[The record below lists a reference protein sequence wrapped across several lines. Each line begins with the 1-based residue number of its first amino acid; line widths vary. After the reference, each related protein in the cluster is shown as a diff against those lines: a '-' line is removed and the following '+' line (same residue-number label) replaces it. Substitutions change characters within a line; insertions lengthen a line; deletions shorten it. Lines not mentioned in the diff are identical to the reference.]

1 MITTENITNEVL
13 SFNDAWDLS
22 EELRVKNEFR
32 DKTDEL
38 YELGKEEDLWCD
50 EETLQKINPVKH
62 TFIGGCYVRELFMPA
77 GQLVITKIHKQDN
90 PFFIMEGSFSVL
102 TEDGVKEIRAPY
114 HGLTKI
120 GTRRIMYV
128 FEDTVFITVH
138 STNKDTVEDVEDQVF
153 AKDFSDPIITED
165 DLNKMIN
172 KKQKLCQQ

>member
-1 MITTENITNEVL
+1 MITAENINNEVL
-13 SFNDAWDLS
+13 NFDDAWDLS
-22 EELRVKNEFR
+22 EKLRVTNEFR

-38 YELGKEEDLWCD
+38 FEVGKKENVWYD
-50 EETLQKINPVKH
+50 EETLEKINPVKH
-62 TFIGGCYVRELFMPA
+62 TFIGGCYIRELFMPA

-128 FEDTVFITVH
+128 LEDTVFITVH
-138 STNKDTVEDVEDQVF
+138 STSNNTVVDVEDQIF
-153 AKDFSDPIITED
+153 AKDFSDPIITEN
-165 DLNKMIN
+165 DLNKLKT
-172 KKQKLCQQ
+172 KK